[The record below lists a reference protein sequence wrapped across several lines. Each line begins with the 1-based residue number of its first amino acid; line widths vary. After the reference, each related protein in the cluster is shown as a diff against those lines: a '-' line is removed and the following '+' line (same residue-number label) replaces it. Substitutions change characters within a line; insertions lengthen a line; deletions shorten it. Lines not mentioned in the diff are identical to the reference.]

1 MFESVISFFTFSD
14 FWLFLIHD
22 CPLAGKTRC
31 LLEIFLLFNTVNSA
45 VTAYSVGVL
54 KPTVHDLSNSSYGNT
69 KFV

>member
-31 LLEIFLLFNTVNSA
+31 LLEIFSVNTVNSA
-45 VTAYSVGVL
+45 ATACNVGVL